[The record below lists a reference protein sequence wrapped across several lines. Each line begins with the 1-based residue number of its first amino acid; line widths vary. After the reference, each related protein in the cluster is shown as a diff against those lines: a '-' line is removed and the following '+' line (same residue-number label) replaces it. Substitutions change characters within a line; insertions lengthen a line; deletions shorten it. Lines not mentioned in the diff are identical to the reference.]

1 MSTLGWKDILRPIR
15 DGLRDHFPPPDHGPT
30 PEERRKQ
37 QLLDSLKGFTY
48 FDYFDQIE
56 RWTAESS
63 DPLQRANTP
72 LLPRAQSTEKDTQGK
87 ANVLLC
93 HDFSGNYHDYES
105 CQGIGID
112 TEIYC
117 CEYLQFVSTFIYFSH
132 KLACVPPPSWTN
144 TLHRNGVK
152 VLGTFIVEPGTKE
165 TERILNN
172 SAVVNPEGSHLHFPV
187 ASKLARIAHHY
198 GFDGWLINIEKP
210 FPKESWDVYL
220 LLCFLKQLKSE
231 LGSESQ
237 VVWSVV
243 FKLLFYFY
251 PAMQKQLIQCIFYL
265 FNLSF

>member
-1 MSTLGWKDILRPIR
+1 M
-15 DGLRDHFPPPDHGPT
+15 
-30 PEERRKQ
+30 
-37 QLLDSLKGFTY
+37 
-48 FDYFDQIE
+48 
-56 RWTAESS
+56 
-63 DPLQRANTP
+63 
-72 LLPRAQSTEKDTQGK
+72 
-87 ANVLLC
+87 
-93 HDFSGNYHDYES
+93 
-105 CQGIGID
+105 
-112 TEIYC
+112 
-117 CEYLQFVSTFIYFSH
+117 
-132 KLACVPPPSWTN
+132 
-144 TLHRNGVK
+144 
-152 VLGTFIVEPGTKE
+152 LGTFIVEPGTKE

-187 ASKLARIAHHY
+187 ASKLAGIAHHY

-220 LLCFLKQLKSE
+220 LLCFLNQLKSE